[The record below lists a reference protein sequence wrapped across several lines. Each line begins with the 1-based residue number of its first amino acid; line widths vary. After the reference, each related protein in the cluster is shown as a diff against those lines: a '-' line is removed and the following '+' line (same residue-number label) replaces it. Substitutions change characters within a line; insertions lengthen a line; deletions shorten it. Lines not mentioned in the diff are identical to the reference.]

1 MWMLSPGQEEEEG
14 VRGVRSVLPGGRCEQ
29 QNWAT
34 GHRIVQSLPTP
45 AIRAE
50 RMIPLNVPEAGVGAS
65 MREEEEE

>member
-1 MWMLSPGQEEEEG
+1 MSHAETRPRQ
-14 VRGVRSVLPGGRCEQ
+14 VLPGGRCEQ